1 MKRLSAAVLK
11 GLYDD
16 TINELDQVYPLKPKT
31 ASNGTLALYLF
42 LIPLLLLNFL
52 SLPYIS
58 YLLPLLPFGRATLA
72 LLFFACL
79 SLTLSLFSESKASSP

>member
-1 MKRLSAAVLK
+1 MKRISAAVLK

-31 ASNGTLALYLF
+31 ASYGTFALYLF
-42 LIPLLLLNFL
+42 LVPLLLLNFL

-58 YLLPLLPFGRATLA
+58 HLLPLLPFGRATLA
-72 LLFFACL
+72 LLFVTCL